1 MRADLGARLLHRLL
15 RPGATAVPLRR
26 RGEGGCLG
34 AAAWRGV
41 ADLECGEAFPWNS
54 PCVHPERGVGTQR
67 GSWIRVAGV
76 MDGLHVA
83 LKWLVWCGSGRGAV
97 VGAAPQ
103 RVQLQSTLRAGG
115 WRQGG
120 PLRVSSPVH
129 IRWSLGGKLLPHP
142 SCPQTASPRPPGRTV
157 DVPQKGGG
165 ECPSFQAHRVQRL
178 LLWQPDFPAQ
188 DRARVPCLGLET
200 SRSVSVFHCFWV
212 PPPQLWF
219 LFASL

>member
-1 MRADLGARLLHRLL
+1 MEQPLCPPRAGSGDPEGKLDWG
-15 RPGATAVPLRR
+15 G
-26 RGEGGCLG
+26 RGDG
-34 AAAWRGV
+34 WTSRGF
-41 ADLECGEAFPWNS
+41 E
-54 PCVHPERGVGTQR
+54 
-67 GSWIRVAGV
+67 VAGV
-76 MDGLHVA
+76 
-83 LKWLVWCGSGRGAV
+83 VWVGKGCRCWGRPAK
-97 VGAAPQ
+97 GAA
-103 RVQLQSTLRAGG
+103 SKHLRAGG

-120 PLRVSSPVH
+120 PLRVSSSVH